1 MARDVSSQFAP
12 SWYSA
17 FEGRSYQSRE
27 QRTRAFVRLW
37 RAFMRARVLIAV
49 VLLVLQVF
57 MISTVNGRPW
67 LVVLCTVHLGLTV
80 AMLYAWRPVEQG
92 QPLHLQWLLTIG
104 VDVVVFAAL
113 QFFQVGG
120 INYTPLFALPVLMA
134 SILGPL
140 MLALAA
146 AACVTLY
153 LLSEAWLS
161 APLLSD
167 ASTAR
172 FLQTALTGTGFF
184 LVAVLANQL
193 AIRLAREEALAASSQ
208 AAARTQAQVN
218 ALVIEHLS
226 VGVLVVD
233 PHGVVRNA
241 NPAAQTMLLG
251 EASPQ
256 PAKLLL
262 SARPSWEHL
271 SALVSQTFASGQS
284 LEVETTIDSETR
296 PSQRL
301 HARTKLTAQ
310 AGRQSGL
317 CVLFLEDLREV
328 EARVRTEKLASMGR
342 MSAAVAHEIRNPLS
356 AIAQA
361 NALLDEEVQAP
372 AQKRLT
378 RMIDQNAQRLS
389 RIVDDILNVAR
400 AQPSQGLG
408 VSAPL
413 PLDQMV
419 RQITQEWAQQHQ
431 SQRAL
436 GVHTHAT
443 AAHVAFDPEHL
454 RRLLVNLLDNAI
466 RHASGKPSSI
476 RLITQTSG
484 SEHIRL
490 SVWSDGQPLEAS
502 VMRHLFEPFFSSE
515 SRSSGLGLYICRELC
530 ERYGAQIA
538 YQRTRLDQQ
547 EGNEFY
553 VLMPA
558 TLPPPPR
565 AAHPV
570 QQSLSY
576 PMIDPVT
583 THASGLGSGLG
594 STLSG
599 DPPLATR

>member
-17 FEGRSYQSRE
+17 FEGGNRQSRE

-37 RAFMRARVLIAV
+37 TTFMRARVFIAA
-49 VLLVLQVF
+49 VLLALQAF
-57 MISTVNGRPW
+57 LAITANGPTW
-67 LVVLCTVHLGLTV
+67 LVAVCTLHLGAAIFV
-80 AMLYAWRPVEQG
+80 LYGWRPVEQG
-92 QPLHLQWLLTIG
+92 SPMHPQWLLTIG
-104 VDVVVFAAL
+104 VDVVVFAIL
-113 QFFQVGG
+113 QYFHVSD
-120 INYTPLFALPVLMA
+120 ISYIPLFALPVLMSA
-134 SILGPL
+134 ILGPL
-140 MLALAA
+140 MLALGTAA
-146 AACVTLY
+146 SVTLY
-153 LLSEAWLS
+153 LLLEAWLS

-167 ASTAR
+167 VSTNR

-184 LVAVLANQL
+184 LVAALANQL
-193 AIRLAREEALAASSQ
+193 AIRLAREEALVASSQ

-218 ALVIEHLS
+218 ELVIEHLS

-241 NPAAQTMLLG
+241 NPAAQAMLLG
-251 EASPQ
+251 EVSAQ

-262 SARPSWEHL
+262 SARSSWHHL
-271 SALVSQTFASGQS
+271 SALVSETFASGQS
-284 LEVETTIDSETR
+284 LEAETTIDNEDR

-310 AGRQSGL
+310 SGRRSGL

-356 AIAQA
+356 AISQA
-361 NALLDEEVQAP
+361 NALLDEEVREP

-378 RMIDQNAQRLS
+378 SMIEQNAQRLS

-408 VSAPL
+408 ASTSL

-419 RQITQEWAQQHQ
+419 RQITHEWTRQ
-431 SQRAL
+431 SRAERVL
-436 GVHTHAT
+436 GVHTHAP

-476 RLITQTSG
+476 RVITQPSG
-484 SEHIRL
+484 GDHIRL
-490 SVWSDGQPLEAS
+490 SVWSDGHPLEAS

-538 YQRTRLDQQ
+538 YQRTRLDQR

-558 TLPPPPR
+558 
-565 AAHPV
+565 AAQPTAGGQPV

-576 PMIDPVT
+576 PVVDSVAT
-583 THASGLGSGLG
+583 RAS

-599 DPPLATR
+599 DPPMATH